1 MFGPL
6 NFFIRWLF
14 TIFIVFATYN
24 PTGVSYYHW
33 ITSGEAPFTML
44 ATTGVF
50 LLGVYAFLIRATW
63 RSMKGVGIT
72 LCVAFFT
79 FLNFILVDL
88 GVVQVTANW
97 VITVMALITIA
108 STLSIGVS
116 FSAVRARIAGQ
127 IDSDD
132 VGT

>member
-33 ITSGEAPFTML
+33 VTSGEAPFTMF
-44 ATTGVF
+44 ATTGIF

-63 RSMKGVGIT
+63 RSMKIVGIT
-72 LCVAFFT
+72 LCIGFFT
-79 FLNFILVDL
+79 FLNFMLVDL
-88 GVVQVTANW
+88 GVIEVTATW
-97 VITVMALITIA
+97 VISVMVLITIA